1 MKLPI
6 FLCRSFLSSFLDS
19 VLLVS
24 CHQTSISVHLF
35 VLSLHAI
42 AKNQDDVVLTFPR
55 LKKKDMI
62 DVAIQQTDWKL
73 WYFHWSFFFF
83 ISLVMRLLKLDS
95 WRGRLFFLFLV
106 LFFIGLDTDRPNCYS
121 TCNKCIY
128 DITQYFVLIQT
139 QFCFFMIELLDS
151 PGLSWNWVLTVRS
164 LLDKSNLF
172 GRKR

>member
-1 MKLPI
+1 ML
-6 FLCRSFLSSFLDS
+6 RVRMLSLLF
-19 VLLVS
+19 LVS
-24 CHQTSISVHLF
+24 
-35 VLSLHAI
+35 
-42 AKNQDDVVLTFPR
+42 K
-55 LKKKDMI
+55 KEKKDMI
-62 DVAIQQTDWKL
+62 DIAIQQTDWKL
-73 WYFHWSFFFF
+73 WYFHW
-83 ISLVMRLLKLDS
+83 V
-95 WRGRLFFLFLV
+95 FFLYIFGYKIVDVGFVTRKDFFSFLV
-106 LFFIGLDTDRPNCYS
+106 VFFIGLDTDRPNCYS